1 MSPLAVA
8 ISPHLDD
15 AVFSAGGALACLAD
29 AGWVVRVVTCFT
41 ASVADPGPF
50 ALSTQ
55 LDKGLDASV
64 DYLALRRDEDT
75 AACAVLGA
83 QAVHL
88 PLPEAPHRGYSSA
101 AQLFAGVHNRDPAVT
116 ELRGVLA
123 PVVAGADLVLAPQAI
138 GNHAD
143 HLVTAG
149 VVAELAPQLAC
160 RALWWRDV
168 PYAVRHPDGAAPF
181 PLLDRH
187 SEIAVEISGV
197 LHRKIAAARC
207 YTTQLGFQF
216 GGAQRAGTALQEWA
230 QAEAARTAGG
240 TAVETLSARPGVRWP
255 L

>member
-8 ISPHLDD
+8 VSPHLDD
-15 AVFSAGGALACLAD
+15 AVFSAGGTLACLAD

-64 DYLALRRDEDT
+64 DYLALRRGEDT

-83 QAVHL
+83 RPVHL
-88 PLPEAPHRGYSSA
+88 PLPEAPHRGYHNA
-101 AQLFAGVHNRDPAVT
+101 AQLFAGVHDRDPAIT
-116 ELRGVLA
+116 ELRGALA
-123 PVVAGADLVLAPQAI
+123 PVIAGADLVLAPQAI

-149 VVAELAPQLAC
+149 VVTELVTDAV
-160 RALWWRDV
+160 WWRDV
-168 PYAVRHPDGAAPF
+168 PYVIRHPDAAAPF

-207 YTTQLGFQF
+207 YLTQLGFQF
-216 GGAQRAGTALQEWA
+216 GGAQCVGAALRKWA
-230 QAEAARTAGG
+230 LREAAHTADGAAVELLSAAGG
-240 TAVETLSARPGVRWP
+240 RWP
-255 L
+255 LR